1 MNNLAAAV
9 LIQMVRD
16 WNKNANRPEIQR
28 FMNSERFTLYAEIV
42 NIDAGKMRSM
52 VAANSFDKHSLRSP
66 YHKGVQHG

>member
-42 NIDAGKMRSM
+42 NIDAGKMRGI
-52 VAANSFDKHSLRSP
+52 VAANR
-66 YHKGVQHG
+66 